1 MKVLLKSSDYH
12 YRIFF
17 IRNSLA
23 FFRSVAF
30 KKNFLLSVL
39 LHLPFL
45 YFAFFHKPDA
55 SVETIQVTFAPIVPI
70 EKKQDTDLVEK
81 TIDSLTKDVSLP
93 QENKD
98 SKEQSTEN
106 SEREHNKVDNTRQ
119 KNETLNKQTQESTNE
134 SSSLTNALPNDI
146 PPAQYQTQQN
156 FQSQFEKET
165 FSAPVK
171 TADQVA
177 SIPSA
182 SSSQNWQKDQL
193 LKKGQETQEKTEAT
207 TTKKNNGDKDKGK
220 IRWQGGRSR
229 KTLYLPQVQYPAYYL
244 SKGIQAR
251 GVFSIE
257 IDAGGSVIAVHTLQS
272 TGYPGLDVEA
282 KNALRAARFSVVE
295 DSRQIDRGDI
305 DVEFKL
311 R

>member
-23 FFRSVAF
+23 FFRSIAF

-45 YFAFFHKPDA
+45 YFAFVHKPDA
-55 SVETIQVTFAPIVPI
+55 SIETIQVTFAPIAPI
-70 EKKQDTDLVEK
+70 EKKQETVLVEEN
-81 TIDSLTKDVSLP
+81 IDSLSKDITLP

-98 SKEQSTEN
+98 SKEQPTEN
-106 SEREHNKVDNTRQ
+106 SKRENKKVDTTMQ
-119 KNETLNKQTQESTNE
+119 KSETLNKQTQEPTNKG
-134 SSSLTNALPNDI
+134 SSPTNTLPNNI

-177 SIPSA
+177 SIPPA

-193 LKKGQETQEKTEAT
+193 LKKGQEKTEAT
-207 TTKKNNGDKDKGK
+207 TTKKNSDGNDKGK